1 MPHVSSCFYVLISNL
16 DGILMTNRAYEISKW
31 RSPLLRVDDGEVL
44 PKYSDVDE
52 KTGVE
57 GEIQRS

>member
-1 MPHVSSCFYVLISNL
+1 
-16 DGILMTNRAYEISKW
+16 MTNRAYEMVKW
-31 RSPLLRVDDGEVL
+31 RSVLLRVDDEEAP

-57 GEIQRS
+57 GELQRSYSPSPESW